1 MLFPIVQAPA
11 IPPYLKRLQGPWG
24 MFYGLLFAVAF
35 AIIIVN
41 LLPESL
47 KEKTWLF
54 SLVQSFLMILPILV
68 VTIIWRGILNRR
80 GFPVIGSLS
89 IDEDSMTIRKED
101 KVQYLHLRDIKRID
115 VYFGPGIKGHLLYL
129 PTSFEEVPILRVLV
143 SKTTG
148 QMEEHVNRLSTGNGE
163 QLDFIQELERI
174 RKTHVDL
181 HRKIQIWEKY

>member
-11 IPPYLKRLQGPWG
+11 IPSYLKKFQGPWG
-24 MFYGLLFAVAF
+24 MFYGLLGAVVF

-47 KEKTWLF
+47 QEKTWLF
-54 SLVQSFLMILPILV
+54 SLIQAGLMILPILLI
-68 VTIIWRGILNRR
+68 TMIWRAILKRE

-89 IDEDSMTIRKED
+89 IDDDSITIRKED
-101 KVQYLHLRDIKRID
+101 KVQYLHLKDVSRID

-129 PTSFEEVPILRVLV
+129 PTSFDEVPILRVLITQA
-143 SKTTG
+143 KG
-148 QMEEHVNRLSTGNGE
+148 QIEEHVNRLSTGNGT
-163 QLDFIQELERI
+163 QLDLIEELTRI
-174 RKTHVDL
+174 RKVHVDL